1 VFASVDDANYVGSIN
16 GLFTIVQ
23 DSATVMADNKVI
35 RYGNPLP
42 PFTSTFSGF
51 VNGENQ
57 SVVTSLTY
65 TLNPTCVGS
74 PGIYQIMPSATAA
87 NYLFTPVNGTL
98 YINPY
103 GFGTKNVKVMLT
115 CIDQIPPDPEG
126 FTYIAHFKY
135 TNSNNTPVFIPVGA
149 DNILSGNGS
158 FSTSGQPEL
167 FMPGTGYWDVKF
179 NGVMVKWTLKSY
191 CNYTKTTSYAT
202 ASSSSCK
209 CNNKSSQFQD
219 ESVIPA
225 ELSDIVV
232 YPNPTSGKVFI
243 AVGDREIVEKDVLIS
258 DLFGRI
264 ISPEINKT
272 AGNLLEVDFTDHAP
286 GVYIIRLMIDNDPKL
301 YRIIR
306 K

>member
-1 VFASVDDANYVGSIN
+1 
-16 GLFTIVQ
+16 
-23 DSATVMADNKVI
+23 
-35 RYGNPLP
+35 
-42 PFTSTFSGF
+42 
-51 VNGENQ
+51 
-57 SVVTSLTY
+57 
-65 TLNPTCVGS
+65 
-74 PGIYQIMPSATAA
+74 
-87 NYLFTPVNGTL
+87 
-98 YINPY
+98 
-103 GFGTKNVKVMLT
+103 
-115 CIDQIPPDPEG
+115 
-126 FTYIAHFKY
+126 
-135 TNSNNTPVFIPVGA
+135 
-149 DNILSGNGS
+149 
-158 FSTSGQPEL
+158 
-167 FMPGTGYWDVKF
+167 MPGTGYWDVKF

-286 GVYIIRLMIDNDPKL
+286 GVYIIRLMIDNEPRL